1 MSGQL
6 SSQNWS
12 SDQCYGSPTQT
23 RFAGLWAVMV
33 LLCACGSGSSP
44 PASIAPVAVDTR
56 SVSVLLKQPL
66 WVARDAYDASH
77 HLMVPMHAAFAGSDV
92 GLIRQLDTFF
102 YTFQNTGLGD
112 LVPGDLSGKLARLHF
127 LYFYSRYISL
137 SAGTLGCTPSI
148 LSHHQIALSLW
159 IPLVDGPA
167 WQWDRAEFPDLF
179 SRVRWKLDQR
189 VVAYSYYRAIIDEDL
204 FALAIGADLSS
215 VSSRCGLPNDSR
227 FNEVATLASLIFT
240 NEVNET
246 DIGGWVLQKG
256 VWADHPDYAYVGN
269 PKVLPQLTPAKV
281 YDISPDSSH
290 SFRLPLFLVSFAC
303 SAASGTAARAKFLRL
318 RDGLAKQW
326 TGKVVRMPDDGFRG
340 IRMTNFMDGEN
351 GVYRYGY
358 PTQGAGNGFGPFE
371 LSGSVN
377 LGWWSF
383 LGAAT
388 SPAYSAQ
395 KAMLPLG
402 EDVVRLYVG
411 PNTTRTRNPL
421 FTEPEFYRG
430 QLISEILDAA
440 NFVALRTPSCI

>member
-1 MSGQL
+1 
-6 SSQNWS
+6 
-12 SDQCYGSPTQT
+12 
-23 RFAGLWAVMV
+23 
-33 LLCACGSGSSP
+33 
-44 PASIAPVAVDTR
+44 
-56 SVSVLLKQPL
+56 
-66 WVARDAYDASH
+66 
-77 HLMVPMHAAFAGSDV
+77 
-92 GLIRQLDTFF
+92 
-102 YTFQNTGLGD
+102 
-112 LVPGDLSGKLARLHF
+112 
-127 LYFYSRYISL
+127 
-137 SAGTLGCTPSI
+137 
-148 LSHHQIALSLW
+148 
-159 IPLVDGPA
+159 
-167 WQWDRAEFPDLF
+167 
-179 SRVRWKLDQR
+179 
-189 VVAYSYYRAIIDEDL
+189 VVAYSYYRAITDEDL

-215 VSSRCGLPNDSR
+215 VASRCGLPNDSR
-227 FNEVATLASLIFT
+227 FNDVATLASLIFT

-256 VWADHPDYAYVGN
+256 VWTDHPDYAYVGN

-303 SAASGTAARAKFLRL
+303 SAASGTAARAEFLRL

-371 LSGSVN
+371 LSGSFN

-383 LGAAT
+383 LGTAT
-388 SPAYSAQ
+388 FPAYSAQ

-430 QLISEILDAA
+430 QLMSEILDAA
-440 NFVALRTPSCI
+440 NFVAQRIPLCI